1 MRNTKWIF
9 KSEEFK
15 SKEICVDKDIEQ
27 ILYNRGVET
36 KEEVEFF
43 IDGTLEDLMNPSHLE
58 DVDKAVERIL
68 EAKEKGETVWIY

>member
-9 KSEEFK
+9 KSEEFE

-27 ILYNRGVET
+27 ILYNRGIET

-68 EAKEKGETVWIY
+68 